1 MLIEQAA
8 NTGGRGRGMKTDL
21 VRYVCRAQAHV
32 TPSRTARL
40 AAVNPVTIHDGVWAY
55 CPAGSRTDHEWEA
68 IEPVA
73 LTDLKLVEVVR
84 PRESA
89 TEDSRS

>member
-1 MLIEQAA
+1 M
-8 NTGGRGRGMKTDL
+8 NTDL

-73 LTDLKLVEVVR
+73 LTDLKLVEAVH
-84 PRESA
+84 PREVAPEGSP
-89 TEDSRS
+89 S